1 MLEGAFGY
9 IHSLDD
15 AMKFPK
21 QHEITYPRNAGQVPT
36 EKLEGLSRT
45 LFVAAPLL
53 KENPELVLNN
63 IKVADYYRHQIC
75 NLFRPES
82 ESYIKHRARNG
93 GPSQNLVEF
102 GALAISMSAAPDVLW
117 EPLTKAQKDSLAALM
132 ISYGDGPTVDSNWKF
147 FNIFVLS
154 FFKKQ
159 GYEVNDKLLQEYLDK
174 SLTHYRGYGWY
185 NDSPAYDY
193 YSMWAFQMYGI
204 LWAEYYGDFF
214 PAQAAKFRECFAD
227 LEANYPYMFARDGKM
242 NMWGRSISYRYAAAT
257 VFPLMAFEKDQNT
270 NWGWMRRIASSTI
283 LQFFTHPDFMQDGV
297 PTLGFYGPFE
307 PATQMYSC
315 RGSVY
320 WGGKIFLGL
329 LVPENHPFWNEKE
342 NEGAWEKELQK
353 GKVYN
358 KFQPGSDLL
367 TTNYPNIGASE
378 VRSWCHETVA
388 GDWQKFRSTENYNRL
403 AYNTAFPWQADGKKG
418 EVAMN
423 YVVKNKKGDWEALRL
438 YTFRR
443 FEDGVFYRDAEL
455 ETDRNLKFKLADI
468 TLPDGIL
475 RVDKIYYDNNGAD
488 NRKFEVR
495 LGHYALPQFAKPIKD
510 LSWDKGPQRVKIIDN
525 GQYQLA
531 MIPWKQW
538 GKMQFVHS
546 TGLHPES
553 NASAVI
559 NAYDSFEPGEK
570 NWKIYVTLQ
579 LWKKSGEKWK
589 TKSLLPVKNVNV
601 SDDGNSVEIIFRDK
615 TKKIIVLK

>member
-1 MLEGAFGY
+1 M
-9 IHSLDD
+9 
-15 AMKFPK
+15 
-21 QHEITYPRNAGQVPT
+21 
-36 EKLEGLSRT
+36 
-45 LFVAAPLL
+45 
-53 KENPELVLNN
+53 
-63 IKVADYYRHQIC
+63 
-75 NLFRPES
+75 
-82 ESYIKHRARNG
+82 
-93 GPSQNLVEF
+93 
-102 GALAISMSAAPDVLW
+102 
-117 EPLTKAQKDSLAALM
+117 
-132 ISYGDGPTVDSNWKF
+132 
-147 FNIFVLS
+147 
-154 FFKKQ
+154 
-159 GYEVNDKLLQEYLDK
+159 QEYLDK
-174 SLTHYRGYGWY
+174 SLKHYRGYGWY

-214 PAQAAKFRECFAD
+214 PAQAAKFREYFAD

-403 AYNTAFPWQADGKKG
+403 AYNTAFPWQADGKRG

-423 YVVKNKKGDWEALRL
+423 YVVKNIKGEWEALRL

-443 FEDGVFYRDAEL
+443 FEDGVYYRDAEL
-455 ETDRNLKFKLADI
+455 ETNRNLKFKLADI